1 MWKIMNLPWAQ
12 ENKAS
17 RKAKKRRRARSDSAL
32 MRKLQSWRR
41 PALQISSVVVAVAG
55 LSGTGIWAV
64 NNGHGEQVVGYL
76 GDGVEVLAQ
85 SAGLTIDE
93 VYVHGRRQTD
103 MKTISNAVNVQRGGS
118 ILNFDP
124 AEVRQSLLLL
134 GWVKDASVTRRLP
147 NLILVNIE
155 EREPL
160 ALWQKDGRLTLIDK
174 DGEPITRYGL
184 GKFAN
189 LPIVVGRGA
198 RESAGSLIRMLA
210 TQPHIY
216 PQVEAAVRIGD
227 RRWNLRLKN
236 GIEVNL
242 PEEGSAKAWR
252 KLAEIDAE
260 HEVFKR
266 DVATI
271 DLRFPD
277 RLVVRMTE
285 RAAKTRRNPGKET

>member
-1 MWKIMNLPWAQ
+1 MWKISDFSWTQ
-12 ENKAS
+12 ESKTS

-41 PALQISSVVVAVAG
+41 PVLQICSVVVALVG
-55 LSGTGIWAV
+55 LSGTGIWAI
-64 NNGHGEQVVGYL
+64 NNGHGEQLVSYL
-76 GDGVEVLAQ
+76 GEGVEVLAQ

-103 MKTISNAVNVQRGGS
+103 MKMISKVVNVQRGGS

-124 AEVRQSLLLL
+124 AEVRQNLLLL

-155 EREPL
+155 ERAPL

-184 GKFAN
+184 GRFAK

-198 RESAGSLIRMLA
+198 RENAGSLIRMLV

-260 HEVFKR
+260 HGVFKR

-285 RAAKTRRNPGKET
+285 QAAKNRRNPGKET